1 MARSYDL
8 HVVRDCING
17 GWALLSGGRA
27 LSHHR
32 TQRYAMKVGRH
43 VARRR
48 GIDLVTHGRD
58 GRIRSK
64 DSYGNESSRRDTEH

>member
-1 MARSYDL
+1 
-8 HVVRDCING
+8 
-17 GWALLSGGRA
+17 